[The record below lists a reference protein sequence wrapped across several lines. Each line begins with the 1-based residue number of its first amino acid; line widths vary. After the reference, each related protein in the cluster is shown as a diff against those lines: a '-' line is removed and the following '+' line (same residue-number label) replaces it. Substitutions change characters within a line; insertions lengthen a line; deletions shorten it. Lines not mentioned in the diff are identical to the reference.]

1 MAKIEKVYKISYIL
15 SNGKTLLHPNKR
27 SKAMIEWNE
36 VLGLSAEE
44 VAKYLKLGKGKN
56 KEKYKDAKVVEMKL
70 LDWVNNVMVS
80 KSLEIKDEVN
90 EKEL

>member
-1 MAKIEKVYKISYIL
+1 MNRKEKVYKIQYIL
-15 SNGKTLLHPNKR
+15 SNGKLITHPDKR
-27 SKAMIEWNE
+27 SKTIKEWEE
-36 VLGLSAEE
+36 VSQLSAEE